1 MGQAKEGGMATQ
13 YELYPQYVP
22 IVKWQANEQRA
33 LQNTYSDVAPR
44 VLPCIEVRDS
54 SQHKRMLSHYD
65 KVWKGAALV
74 DYSDPAGNLT
84 PTRQAEL
91 LAFLNLGTGSS
102 IYASPVLS
110 PYASQLSFQT
120 IANALNGRKIALRL
134 RLNDATQVG
143 IYPPAIDKIM
153 SLPGATSLVDRLIV
167 DLRCTPTAELST
179 AQINTLASTIGT
191 MKAMGFAHVHLASGA
206 FPESLQHINS
216 AGEVKRGDWTLWQKV
231 AAASPGTLIGFSD
244 YGPLTPEWTE
254 EILTRRGGRSVI
266 RYTLQER
273 WRILRAPSNKV
284 GDSIAISQL
293 MVGVYGAE
301 FKGKPYSYGDLLIDE
316 RSDPAVAMKDKR
328 CGQYHIT
335 EYWSHHIAYVVK
347 DQY

>member
-1 MGQAKEGGMATQ
+1 MP
-13 YELYPQYVP
+13 YELYPPYVP

-33 LQNTYSDVAPR
+33 LQKTYPDVAPR

-65 KVWKGAALV
+65 KVWKGSALV

-91 LAFLNLGTGSS
+91 LAFLSLGTGSS
-102 IYASPVLS
+102 MYASPVLS
-110 PYASQLSFQT
+110 PYATRLSFLT
-120 IANALNGRKIALRL
+120 VAKALGGRKIALRL
-134 RLNDATQVG
+134 RLKDVTEAG
-143 IYPPAIDKIM
+143 IHQHAIDKIM
-153 SLPGATSLVDRLIV
+153 ALPGATSLVDRLIV

-191 MKAMGFAHVHLASGA
+191 MKAMGFVHVHLASGA

-216 AGEVKRGDWTLWQKV
+216 AGEVKRRDWALWQKV

-266 RYTLQER
+266 RYALQDK

-293 MVGVYGAE
+293 MVGAYAAE
-301 FKGKPYSYGDLLIDE
+301 FKGKPYSFGDLLIDE
-316 RSDPAVAMKDKR
+316 RADSAVPLKDKR